1 MKLMP
6 LKTSLLALALFAPAG
21 PGLATAAGKA
31 EPGTMVVAQAAD
43 DNAGGSQ
50 RIDAIKK
57 FLAGGRKLSKL
68 DDDKLAKRLKRA
80 EKFQGTPGLP
90 ADLAQGL
97 KQEIAELND
106 EMGRRKSGAKSADKP
121 ADKSAAKSADKSAEP
136 DGGQKMAQAG
146 GTADSA
152 EVTNFL
158 SSVRPAS
165 ELDKKALRAQM
176 RKAAQLSKSEGLSTG
191 DRQKLRQV
199 VRDARAAL
207 GTGGNASATTGTTAT
222 GDQQQPGQKPAKKA
236 EKNASTGQTSPE
248 ATKGNIDVASE
259 QKARDLINGGAGAK
273 TMSKDDLRKRL
284 AAMRDLL
291 STNKLSPETNK
302 ALRGRLA
309 TERTYL
315 RQEVG
320 KETGG
325 KNGSTTNI
333 NINTNVTINNDVVKV
348 VISDRRPSADLK
360 DDELRVRINVY
371 NKIVVSTSY
380 SENERRQWRAVM
392 ERDRLILRQRLLDA
406 RRLRAA
412 KLKAGGNNFK
422 IVLGVVFTPDRPV
435 PPRSVFAAEVDDQE
449 ITEVLAAPPRRKLAR
464 KYTVDEVETDPQ
476 LRDAVA
482 RIEIDNVHFGFG
494 EGFLREEEI
503 DNLDRIAEIMEK
515 ILAVN
520 PGEIFMIEGHT
531 DAVGSDETN
540 LQLSRERSKAVKEAL
555 TTYYVIPPENLKAV
569 GFGERYL
576 KIPTPEAEAENRRVS
591 IARITALVGGL
602 DQ

>member
-6 LKTSLLALALFAPAG
+6 LKTSLLALALFAIAG
-21 PGLATAAGKA
+21 PGLAAAAGKA
-31 EPGTMVVAQAAD
+31 EPGTIVVAQAEN

-50 RIDAIKK
+50 RIEAIKK

-80 EKFQGTPGLP
+80 EKYQGTPDLP

-97 KQEIAELND
+97 EQEIAELNS
-106 EMGRRKSGAKSADKP
+106 ELGSRQSGAKSAESS
-121 ADKSAAKSADKSAEP
+121 KSAESTKSAEP
-136 DGGQKMAQAG
+136 ASGQQTAQAG

-152 EVTNFL
+152 AVSDFL

-165 ELDKKALRAQM
+165 ELDKKALRAQL
-176 RKAAQLSKSEGLSTG
+176 RKAAQLSKSDGVSNA
-191 DRQKLRQV
+191 DRQKLKQV

-207 GTGGNASATTGTTAT
+207 GKGATDSGATGTTDTTDT
-222 GDQQQPGQKPAKKA
+222 GDQQQPAQKPAKKA
-236 EKNASTGQTSPE
+236 EKNTTTDQTPPD
-248 ATKGNIDVASE
+248 AAKGDIDMASE

-273 TMSKDDLRKRL
+273 TMSKDDLRQRL

-291 STNKLSPETNK
+291 SANKLAPETNK
-302 ALRGRLA
+302 ALRDRLA
-309 TERTYL
+309 AERTYL

-325 KNGSTTNI
+325 ANGSNTNV
-333 NINTNVTINNDVVKV
+333 NINTKVTINDDVVKV

-360 DDELRVRINVY
+360 DDELRIRINVY
-371 NKIVVSTSY
+371 NKIVIDAKY
-380 SENERRQWRAVM
+380 SENERREWRAMM

-406 RRLRAA
+406 RRLREA
-412 KLKAGGNNFK
+412 KLKVGGNDFK
-422 IVLGVVFTPDRPV
+422 VTLGVEFKPDRPV

-449 ITEVLAAPPRRKLAR
+449 ITDVLAAAPRRKLAR
-464 KYTVDEVETDPQ
+464 KYTVEEVETDPQ

-494 EGFLREEEI
+494 EGFLREDEI

-520 PGEIFMIEGHT
+520 PGEVFMIEGHT
-531 DAVGSDETN
+531 DAVGSGEAN

-591 IARITALVGGL
+591 VARITALVGGL
-602 DQ
+602 EQ